1 MYPSIRRRNNRYQIS
16 NNCPSQQHLLTTKLQ
31 RHSLACCRLCP
42 ARPTVSKIAST
53 LSDSQILLRS
63 RTSVIAS
70 STMYQCVGIGP
81 NHLSTDHRE
90 SVPAAPCMCAP
101 CTTHCVGSPAWV
113 DLSSP
118 HQATGFYEDQLSG
131 VYHRAGAI
139 ATSQSYV
146 FLARSDTR
154 LLGVHHIALY
164 VLFSTHYPIPTTP
177 YLPTIHH
184 ILPTPHCQ
192 RHHASL
198 PTTHYT
204 VCTTHQTLLT
214 AQSHT
219 LHTIYNLQFTIQYS
233 LHNETMHTTAHSY
246 TLATHPSISKAT

>member
-1 MYPSIRRRNNRYQIS
+1 LYPSIRRRNNRYQIS

-70 STMYQCVGIGP
+70 STMHQCVGIGP

-164 VLFSTHYPIPTTP
+164 VLFSTHYPIPTHYTSH
-177 YLPTIHH
+177 TTHS
-184 ILPTPHCQ
+184 
-192 RHHASL
+192 SL
-198 PTTHYT
+198 PKTPRITTHYPLHSVHDT
-204 VCTTHQTLLT
+204 PNT
-214 AQSHT
+214 AHYSVPHTIHYT
-219 LHTIYNLQFTIQYS
+219 LHTIYNLLFTIYYS
-233 LHNETMHTTAHSY
+233 VFTS
-246 TLATHPSISKAT
+246 